1 MRVFFKQLYRYTHR
15 RSYRHNENIWP
26 YFKITR
32 SETGEISKLTYRK
45 KSIAI
50 TTLSDLKDYYCG
62 TVLLLAT
69 GPSIKDIDTSLI
81 PKNMHVMGVNGA
93 YHLADKV
100 NFSLYTIV
108 DMAFFD
114 NNISL
119 VESIVFDK
127 KITLFTTI
135 HGMKRIFDRYGINVH
150 CKLALI
156 EDALFKTYEEKTTPE
171 KYRGMENIYFND
183 SFKDIVFSSDIRKG
197 IFDAGTVSY
206 WSLQI
211 LPFIGFNEILIAGL
225 DMNNFEKP
233 RFYEN
238 NDNKAPSYLSNK
250 LFDIII
256 PAMSLAESILD
267 KKNISI
273 INLSSISSI
282 PDSIFKKYDFNYY
295 LKNRG

>member
-26 YFKITR
+26 YFKIIR
-32 SETGEISKLTYRK
+32 SETGEISQLTYRGE
-45 KSIAI
+45 SIPI
-50 TTLSDLKDYYCG
+50 TTLSDLKDSYSG

-69 GPSIKDIDTSLI
+69 GPSIKDIDPSLI
-81 PKNMHVMGVNGA
+81 PEHMHVMGVNGA

-100 NFSLYTIV
+100 SFSLYTIV

-114 NNISL
+114 NNINL
-119 VESIVFDK
+119 IKSIVFDK

-135 HGMKRIFDRYGINVH
+135 HGMKRIFDRYGTNIY

-156 EDALFKTYEEKTTPE
+156 EDALFRTYEEKSTPDE
-171 KYRGMENIYFND
+171 YRDIEDIYFNS
-183 SFKDIVFSSDIRKG
+183 SFKDIAFSLDIRKG

-211 LPFIGFNEILIAGL
+211 LPFIGFNKILIAGL

-238 NDNKAPSYLSNK
+238 DDNKAPSYLSNK
-250 LFDIII
+250 LVDIII
-256 PAMSLAESILD
+256 PAMSLAGSILN
-267 KKNISI
+267 KNNISI
-273 INLSSISSI
+273 INLSPASSI
-282 PDSIFKKYDFNYY
+282 PDSIFKKYNFNSY
-295 LKNRG
+295 LRKRE